1 LRKLVPLKRFLEDFE
16 EGGDDADTLFID
28 PEDVVEIE
36 EEDDE
41 EE

>member
-1 LRKLVPLKRFLEDFE
+1 MRKLVPLKRFLEDFE
-16 EGGDDADTLFID
+16 EGGDDSDTLFID

-36 EEDDE
+36 DDQE